1 MNNKKLKIAIVED
14 NVGDAVL
21 IKEMLDYGDVEI
33 SHFKDLDSAL
43 EDFEFHIYD
52 IALVDLG
59 LPGCVGAEAPM
70 MIINEN
76 PTLPVVALTG
86 SDDVRVIQKV
96 LSIGAQDYLIKG
108 RFDKETLIRSI
119 RYSIE
124 RKKVYDNLYAQKQF
138 SENIINTASA
148 VIMVIDKTGRIGRVN
163 EFFRELTG
171 FRPEEAVNK
180 NFIET
185 FVEKDYIKKTK
196 DMINK
201 SFTDDP
207 DISFKNLINKKGGGS
222 VFVEWHF
229 SIMRD
234 KNEKSS
240 DLLCIGLDLTKK
252 IQAENQ
258 LRESEEL
265 LKMTE
270 KIAHVGSWIFDRKT
284 SGFIW
289 SDEVYKIFG
298 LKPNQTVPDYKL
310 LLSYIPEDDR
320 DEFNN
325 SFRLAVKNGH
335 PLEMTHKIKRPDGS
349 IRTIHLKAEHEK
361 DRSGVLKRTLGMVH
375 DITDQKELEEQLRQ
389 SQKMEAIGLLAGGI
403 AHDFNNLL
411 MVILCNSDMII
422 SRLKKGDPMLEE
434 IIEIKKS
441 GQRAAELTRQLLAFS
456 RKQVLKPQIT
466 DLNSIVNDLEK
477 MIKRLVGER
486 IEVVTILN
494 PGIGM
499 IKADK
504 GQLDQVIMNLV
515 VNARDAMPDGGKIT
529 VETQNVTLGNDYIKK
544 YSDVRAGN
552 YVMLAVTDTGTGMPK
567 ETVDKIFEPFFTT
580 KGLGK
585 GTGLGLSTVYGIV
598 KQSNGYIFCYSEPGK
613 GTTFKIYLPIT
624 EEDGFAVENEIKDVI
639 EMKPEGEKI
648 VVIDDEKEIRDVVYR
663 MLSQEGFKV
672 FTAENFEQVMKLF
685 NDEKNIDLLITDV
698 IMPEMNGDEIGQ
710 KVLEKYPETKIIYMS
725 GYTESTIMDFSILD
739 RSKFYLQKP
748 FTRQYLIQS
757 VKEILNDHV
766 TMLSRQ

>member
-1 MNNKKLKIAIVED
+1 MDKKKLKIAIVED
-14 NVGDAVL
+14 NDGDAVL

-43 EDFEFHIYD
+43 EDFEFRVYD

-70 MIINEN
+70 MIMNEYPN
-76 PTLPVVALTG
+76 LPVVALTG
-86 SDDVRVIQKV
+86 SDNIRVIQKV

-108 RFDKETLIRSI
+108 KFDKDTLIRSI

-124 RKKVYDNLYAQKQF
+124 RKKVYDNLNAQKQF
-138 SENIINTASA
+138 SENIINTAKA
-148 VIMVIDKTGRIGRVN
+148 VIMVVDRTGRIIRVN

-171 FRPEEAVNK
+171 YRPEEAVNK
-180 NFIET
+180 NFIES
-185 FVEKDYIKKTK
+185 FVANEYNKKTK
-196 DMINK
+196 EILIR
-201 SFTDDP
+201 SFTDAP
-207 DISFKNLINKKGGGS
+207 DVSYANLINKKDGGS

-229 SIMRD
+229 SILKD
-234 KNEKSS
+234 KSEQPTA
-240 DLLCIGLDLTKK
+240 LLCIGLDLTMK
-252 IQAENQ
+252 IQSENQ
-258 LRESEEL
+258 LKASEEL
-265 LKMTE
+265 LKRTE
-270 KIAHVGSWIFDRKT
+270 TIAHVGSWIFNRKT

-289 SDEVYKIFG
+289 SDEVYNIFG
-298 LKPNQTVPDYKL
+298 LDPKKTVPNYNL
-310 LLSYIPEDDR
+310 LLSFIPDDDR
-320 DEFNN
+320 DEFDD
-325 SFRLAVKNGH
+325 SFRMSLNSGKTF
-335 PLEMTHKIKRPDGS
+335 ETIHKIKRKDGTL
-349 IRTIHLKAEHEK
+349 RTLHQKAEHEK
-361 DRSGVLKRTLGMVH
+361 DSSGAIRRTLGMVH

-422 SRLKKGDPMLEE
+422 SRLKKDDPMMEE
-434 IIEIKKS
+434 IVEIKKS

-486 IEVVTILN
+486 IEVATILN

-499 IKADK
+499 VKADK

-544 YSDVRAGN
+544 YSDVRTGN
-552 YVMLAVTDTGTGMPK
+552 YVMLAVTDTGTGMSK

-624 EEDGFAVENEIKDVI
+624 EEDGIAGENGIVDI
-639 EMKPEGEKI
+639 SDMKPDGEKI

-663 MLSQEGFKV
+663 MLSQEGFQV
-672 FTAENFEQVMKLF
+672 FPAENFDQVMRFFK
-685 NDEKNIDLLITDV
+685 DEKIDLLITDV

-710 KVLEKYPETKIIYMS
+710 KVLEKYPGTKIIYMS

-739 RSKFYLQKP
+739 KSKVYLQKP
-748 FTRQYLIQS
+748 FTRQFLVQN
-757 VKEILNDHV
+757 VKEILSDHV
-766 TMLSRQ
+766 TR

>member
-1 MNNKKLKIAIVED
+1 MDNKKLKIAIVED
-14 NVGDAVL
+14 NDGDAAL

-33 SHFKDLDSAL
+33 NHFKDLDSAL

-70 MIINEN
+70 MIMNEN

-124 RKKVYDNLYAQKQF
+124 RKKVYDNLNAQKQF
-138 SENIINTASA
+138 SENIINTANA
-148 VIMVIDKTGRIGRVN
+148 VIMVIDKAGRIIRVN

-171 FRPEEAVNK
+171 YRSEEAVNK
-180 NFIET
+180 NFIDS
-185 FVEKDYIKKTK
+185 FVAKEYAKKTK
-196 DMINK
+196 EIINR
-201 SFTDDP
+201 SFADAP
-207 DISFKNLINKKGGGS
+207 DVNYSNLINKKNGGS

-229 SIMRD
+229 SILKDD
-234 KNEKSS
+234 KEESTA
-240 DLLCIGLDLTKK
+240 LLCIGLDLTMK

-258 LRESEEL
+258 LKASEEL
-265 LKMTE
+265 LKRTE
-270 KIAHVGSWIFDRKT
+270 KIAHVGSWILDRKT
-284 SGFIW
+284 SKFIW
-289 SDEVYKIFG
+289 SEEMYNIFG
-298 LKPNQTVPDYKL
+298 LDAEKTAPDYNL
-310 LLSYIPEDDR
+310 LLSFIPGDDR
-320 DEFNN
+320 DEFDE
-325 SFRLAVKNGH
+325 SFRMSLNSGKTF
-335 PLEMTHKIKRPDGS
+335 ETIHKIKRKDGTL
-349 IRTIHLKAEHEK
+349 RTLHQKAEHEK
-361 DRSGVLKRTLGMVH
+361 DRSGVIRRTLGMVH
-375 DITDQKELEEQLRQ
+375 DITEQKELEEQLRQ

-422 SRLKKGDPMLEE
+422 SRLKKDDPTLEE
-434 IIEIKKS
+434 MIEIKKS

-456 RKQVLKPQIT
+456 RKQVLKPQII
-466 DLNSIVNDLEK
+466 DMNSVVNDLEK

-486 IEVVTILN
+486 IEVGTILN

-499 IKADK
+499 VKADK

-544 YSDVRAGN
+544 YSDIRTGN
-552 YVMLAVTDTGTGMPK
+552 YVMLAVTDTGTGMSK

-613 GTTFKIYLPIT
+613 GTTFY
-624 EEDGFAVENEIKDVI
+624 
-639 EMKPEGEKI
+639 
-648 VVIDDEKEIRDVVYR
+648 
-663 MLSQEGFKV
+663 
-672 FTAENFEQVMKLF
+672 FT
-685 NDEKNIDLLITDV
+685 
-698 IMPEMNGDEIGQ
+698 
-710 KVLEKYPETKIIYMS
+710 
-725 GYTESTIMDFSILD
+725 
-739 RSKFYLQKP
+739 
-748 FTRQYLIQS
+748 
-757 VKEILNDHV
+757 LNQ
-766 TMLSRQ
+766 T